1 MVKNT
6 KDKMVRK
13 VIVVFGGI
21 FFIYIFAKAIPG
33 SFRSY
38 NLRKQEIE
46 LEKKKLELEKM
57 RIEYETKRLEAQ
69 SHHKSN
75 KE

>member
-1 MVKNT
+1 MKNT
-6 KDKMVRK
+6 KDKFLRK
-13 VIVVFGGI
+13 VMVVFGGL

-33 SFRSY
+33 SFRSF

-57 RIEYETKRLEAQ
+57 RLEYETKKLEA
-69 SHHKSN
+69 KKAAK